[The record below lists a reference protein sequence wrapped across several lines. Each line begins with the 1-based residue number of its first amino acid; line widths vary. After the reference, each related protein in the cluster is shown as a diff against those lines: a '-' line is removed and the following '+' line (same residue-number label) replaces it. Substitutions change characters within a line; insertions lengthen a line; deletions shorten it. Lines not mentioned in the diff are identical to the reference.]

1 MSSAKPTRKKSDL
14 ADVLEL
20 VLDKGIVINADI
32 VVTIGETELL
42 GIEIRA
48 AIASFETAAQYG
60 LAFPQGTDMR
70 RVEQASGREP
80 LEIENEE
87 GETETVDL
95 GISAAEG
102 GTNAEDEEDNE
113 IGSQSPPGERPD
125 PEVPTI
131 TSSGNES
138 ESENEGEASDE
149 RDKEE
154 TADENGENNGEEV
167 SEGEEDGGENES

>member
-1 MSSAKPTRKKSDL
+1 MSSAKPTRQKSDL

-32 VVTIGETELL
+32 AVTIGETELL

-60 LAFPQGTDMR
+60 LAFPSGTDMR

-87 GETETVDL
+87 GEMETVDL

-102 GTNAEDEEDNE
+102 GSNTENEEDDGS
-113 IGSQSPPGERPD
+113 GSQSPPADRPD
-125 PEVPTI
+125 PEIPTI
-131 TSSGNES
+131 TSSGSES
-138 ESENEGEASDE
+138 ESSDEETSDE
-149 RDKEE
+149 RDKED

-167 SEGEEDGGENES
+167 SEGEEEDGGENES